1 MKKEILKPEYKII
14 ADHVRST
21 CFLIADGI
29 IPSNEG
35 RGYVLRRILR
45 RAILQTHKL
54 AIKQDFLHL
63 VANRVI
69 EIFRIQYPS
78 LSIARDTI
86 IENIKIEEKKFKETI
101 EKGLKTIQEEFKNNT
116 KESKKVIKGE
126 IAFKLH
132 DTFGFPLDLTVNIA
146 KDNDTEVDLEGFNI
160 AMLKQKNK
168 AKENWTG
175 SGENSIDKIF
185 FDLKEKYGATEFDR
199 HNETSLPSKI
209 IAIVADN
216 VLIESINDINIDN
229 YETIYI
235 ITNKTPFY
243 GTSGGQKGDNGQL
256 SDSLGNKI
264 EVDEAKIQNKII
276 LHRCNNQSIKE
287 LLKDNLFSVS
297 KEITLSIDKE
307 ARLKRSKNHS
317 ATHILHHSLKK
328 LINSSI
334 SQKGSN
340 VDAESFTF
348 DFNFNRSLATQEIE
362 EIENLV
368 NTLIQNNNN
377 TEIKTMKLDL
387 AREIGA
393 EALFGENYED
403 DVRVI
408 TIGKSIELCGG
419 THIKS
424 SGEIGIFKIISEKSI
439 ASGIRRIE
447 AKTGIEAL
455 KYMRNKQQ
463 QLEKTLEEQLR
474 EIKKIS
480 QEQRRVKE
488 DLIAK
493 HIISSSVKNIKN
505 HSVAIYFNEN
515 IDSKALPNI
524 INQLRKTPKLENN
537 SLILLFAINKA
548 EERVSI
554 ALAITNDI
562 VNKFNAV
569 DIINKI
575 LPIVGGTKCGGKP
588 DFAMSGAKDIDKI
601 ELAIKAF
608 TEIINS

>member
-1 MKKEILKPEYKII
+1 MKKETLKPEYKII
-14 ADHVRST
+14 ADHVRSA

-35 RGYVLRRILR
+35 KGYVLRRILR

-69 EIFRIQYPS
+69 EIFRTQYPN
-78 LSIARDTI
+78 LSTARDTI

-101 EKGLKTIQEEFKNNT
+101 EKGLKILREEFNNNDN
-116 KESKKVIKGE
+116 KSKKVIKGE

-146 KDNDTEVDLEGFNI
+146 KENDTEVDLEGFNTS
-160 AMLKQKNK
+160 MLKQRNK
-168 AKENWTG
+168 AKDNWVG
-175 SGENSIDKIF
+175 SGESSIDKIF
-185 FDLKEKYGATEFDR
+185 FILKDKYGATEFDR
-199 HNETSLPSKI
+199 NNEKTFPSKI

-256 SDSLGNKI
+256 LDSLGNKI
-264 EVDEAKIQNKII
+264 DVDEAKIQNKII
-276 LHRCNNQSIKE
+276 LHRCNNQSIKR
-287 LLKDNLFSVS
+287 LSKDSLFSVF
-297 KEITLSIDKE
+297 KEITLVIDSK
-307 ARLKRSKNHS
+307 ARLNRSKNHS
-317 ATHILHHSLKK
+317 ATHILHYSLKK

-348 DFNFNRSLATQEIE
+348 DFNFNRSLTAQEIE
-362 EIENLV
+362 DIENFV
-368 NTLIQNNNN
+368 NTLIQDNNPA
-377 TEIKTMKLDL
+377 EIKTMKLDL
-387 AREIGA
+387 ARQIGA

-419 THIKS
+419 THINS

-455 KYMRNKQQ
+455 QYIRNKQQ
-463 QLEKTLEEQLR
+463 QLEKTLEEQVR
-474 EIKKIS
+474 EIKKIN
-480 QEQRRVKE
+480 QEQRKIKE
-488 DLIAK
+488 DFIARD
-493 HIISSSVKNIKN
+493 IINSSIKTIKDY
-505 HSVAIYFNEN
+505 SVAIYFNEN
-515 IDSKALPNI
+515 IDSKTLPSI
-524 INQLRKTPKLENN
+524 INQLRKNPKLEHK
-537 SLILLFAINKA
+537 SLILLFAINKV
-548 EERVSI
+548 EEKISI

-562 VNKFNAV
+562 VDKFNAV
-569 DIINKI
+569 EIINKI

-588 DFAMSGAKDIDKI
+588 EFAMSGAKDIDKI
-601 ELAIKAF
+601 ELAIKIFA
-608 TEIINS
+608 EIINS

>member
-14 ADHVRST
+14 ADHIRSS

-35 RGYVLRRILR
+35 KGYVLRRILR

-69 EIFRIQYPS
+69 EIFTKQYPN

-101 EKGLKTIQEEFKNNT
+101 EKGLKIIREEFNNNS
-116 KESKKVIKGE
+116 ESKKLIKGE
-126 IAFKLH
+126 VAFKLH

-146 KDNDTEVDLEGFNI
+146 KENDTEVDIEGFNI
-160 AMLKQKNK
+160 SMLKQKNK
-168 AKENWTG
+168 AKDNWVG
-175 SGENSIDKIF
+175 SGESSIDKIF
-185 FDLKEKYGATEFDR
+185 FTLKEKYGATKFDGY
-199 HNETSLPSKI
+199 NKTTLSSKI

-216 VLIESINDINIDN
+216 VLIESINDINTDN
-229 YETIYI
+229 HETIYI
-235 ITNKTPFY
+235 VTNKTPFY

-256 SDSLGNKI
+256 LDSLGNKI
-264 EVDEAKIQNKII
+264 EVDEAKIQNKIL
-276 LHRCNNQSIKE
+276 LHRCNNQSIRR

-297 KEITLSIDKE
+297 KEITLSINEE

-317 ATHILHHSLKK
+317 ATHILHYSLKK

-348 DFNFNRSLATQEIE
+348 DFNFNRSLTAQEIE
-362 EIENLV
+362 DIENFV
-368 NTLIQNNNN
+368 NTLIQNNNV
-377 TEIKTMKLDL
+377 TEVKTMKLDS
-387 AREIGA
+387 AREVGA

-419 THIKS
+419 THIRS

-455 KYMRNKQQ
+455 KYIRDKQQ
-463 QLEKTLEEQLR
+463 QLEKTLEDQSR
-474 EIKKIS
+474 EIKKIN
-480 QEQRRVKE
+480 QEQRRIKE
-488 DLIAK
+488 DFIARD
-493 HIISSSVKNIKN
+493 IINSSVINIKN
-505 HSVAIYFNEN
+505 HSVVIYFNEN
-515 IDSKALPNI
+515 IDSKTLPNI
-524 INQLRKTPKLENN
+524 IKQLRKTPKLESN
-537 SLILLFAINKA
+537 SLILLFAINKS
-548 EERVSI
+548 EEKISI

-569 DIINKI
+569 EIINKI
-575 LPIVGGTKCGGKP
+575 LPIVGGIKCRGKP
-588 DFAMSGAKDIDKI
+588 EFAMSGAKDIDKI
-601 ELAIKAF
+601 ELAIKTF